1 MTSYLFV
8 QLDPREV
15 TLGVCV
21 LEAEEPHLPQADGF
35 DDLVEQLL
43 AGGALLY
50 RKLQLRVHR
59 RDAHVHL
66 EIEGQME
73 SLGRISLIDVI
84 WTGVPIF
91 DL

>member
-35 DDLVEQLL
+35 DDLIEQLL
-43 AGGALLY
+43 AGSALLY

-66 EIEGQME
+66 KIEGKIEGLRKIKIQM
-73 SLGRISLIDVI
+73 
-84 WTGVPIF
+84 
-91 DL
+91 

>member
-35 DDLVEQLL
+35 DDLIEQLL
-43 AGGALLY
+43 AGSALLY

-66 EIEGQME
+66 EIEGKIEGLRKIKMQM
-73 SLGRISLIDVI
+73 
-84 WTGVPIF
+84 
-91 DL
+91 